1 MKAAMNKHTVA
12 KRFAPKTAT
21 IVTVTFAIVTVVLL
35 IDPWPVEVPY
45 GSPTHVPDS
54 ALSLETV
61 RNADRPLGFQVA
73 DMRLN
78 CSECHEHLAAPDKA
92 ARELTQHRDIVMAH
106 GLSNRCYN
114 CHHRE
119 KRDYFVD
126 HDGSTIDATDTVL
139 LCRKC
144 HGPVYRDWLH
154 RVHGR
159 TNGYWDRSRG
169 EQRIQPC
176 IACHDPHAPAFQPM
190 APAPG
195 PWSSHKG
202 NQSRSHQKA
211 EGETNP
217 LRYWRRSEDRNRA
230 NGDKTSAYGADRGAQ
245 GGGE

>member
-1 MKAAMNKHTVA
+1 MKTAMNTPTMT
-12 KRFAPKTAT
+12 KRFAPKTVT
-21 IVTVTFAIVTVVLL
+21 IVTATFALVTLVFL
-35 IDPWPVEVPY
+35 IDPWPVEDLP
-45 GSPTHVPDS
+45 GPPDHVSDV
-54 ALSLETV
+54 ANGLDTV
-61 RNADRPLGFQVA
+61 RDADRPLGFQVA

-78 CSECHEHLAAPDKA
+78 CSECHEHLTPPDIA
-92 ARELTQHRDIVMAH
+92 SRELTQHRDIVMAH

-169 EQRIQPC
+169 AQTIQPC
-176 IACHDPHAPAFQPM
+176 IACHDPHAPAFPPM

-195 PWSSHKG
+195 PWSFHK
-202 NQSRSHQKA
+202 RKETRPHEKA

-217 LRYWRRSEDRNRA
+217 LRYWRRAEDRDRA
-230 NGDKTSAYGADRGAQ
+230 KGDKTSAHGAD
-245 GGGE
+245 GGTQ